1 MPRVQKS
8 WVRPLALHTPRVVVQ
23 AITTALQRYRQGWES
38 KGRVLLGHAICCLK
52 GRGGEEEGRG
62 REGEERGREGKK
74 WEKNTRGTPPSTNP
88 NTGR

>member
-1 MPRVQKS
+1 MPRVQKP

-38 KGRVLLGHAICCLK
+38 KGRVLLGHSICCLK
-52 GRGGEEEGRG
+52 GKGGEEKGRG
-62 REGEERGREGKK
+62 REGLERGRGGRR
-74 WEKNTRGTPPSTNP
+74 WENTREAPSTNP